1 MNVGDLRAM
10 IKDLPADLEVRH
22 IYWCGTCDLAQPVEG
37 ARMVT
42 KIEESEAYW
51 AEPNTFPFFEIS

>member
-1 MNVGDLRAM
+1 M